1 MPISLDA
8 NMMREIIMD
17 HYSHPLNKYVPND
30 LNVYESIRMD
40 SDSCIDDIT
49 IYLKIEND
57 KIVEAC
63 FDGVACAISTA
74 STDILCE
81 LIKGKT
87 ITETRYIIEQY
98 KNMIFEKE
106 FDAECLDELIAFINT
121 HKQAARIKCATIG
134 FNGVDELVCNH
145 HKNEDKK

>member
-17 HYSHPLNKYVPND
+17 HYSNPLNKHKPADKNSYIN
-30 LNVYESIRMD
+30 IRMD

-49 IYLKIEND
+49 IYLEIEND
-57 KIVEAC
+57 LIIDAC
-63 FDGVACAISTA
+63 FDGVACAISTS

-81 LIKGKT
+81 MIKNKSKK
-87 ITETRYIIEQY
+87 EALYIIEQY
-98 KNMIFEKE
+98 KNMIFEKD
-106 FDAECLDELIAFINT
+106 FDENCLDELVAFVNT

-134 FNGVDELVCNH
+134 FTGVETLLDSKDGE
-145 HKNEDKK
+145 

>member
-17 HYSHPLNKYVPND
+17 HYSHPLNKHVPSD
-30 LNVYESIRMD
+30 LTSYESIRMD
-40 SDSCIDDIT
+40 SDTCIDDIT
-49 IYLKIEND
+49 IYLKVEND
-57 KIVEAC
+57 IISDAC

-81 LIKGKT
+81 MIKGKT
-87 ITETRYIIEQY
+87 LKETRYIIEQY
-98 KNMIFEKE
+98 ENMIFEKD
-106 FDAECLDELIAFINT
+106 FDENCLDELVAFVNT

-134 FNGVDELVCNH
+134 FNGVEELIDK
-145 HKNEDKK
+145 HK